1 VGLAE
6 AVVQVVLVGR
16 CTTPPILPPCRG
28 WGDWNRRDVATWTL
42 LRPKAI
48 FAVRL
53 LVFLSV
59 CKATCGWSL
68 SLKVRLARG
77 QATLRC
83 VAYHIITFS
92 APLLLLRHRWGHRA
106 KVRGG
111 HRRHANSYVSNE
123 VKYVNISFRGAA
135 PGAAPSRQKRGPC
148 RPPRMGRQGR
158 LPNWKASLRRGFPW
172 YLTTCTNFND
182 TVTQFQSVS
191 AGFRKTQ
198 RQTGVWKL

>member
-1 VGLAE
+1 M
-6 AVVQVVLVGR
+6 
-16 CTTPPILPPCRG
+16 
-28 WGDWNRRDVATWTL
+28 
-42 LRPKAI
+42 AI
-48 FAVRL
+48 SAVRKRL
-53 LVFLSV
+53 LLPWYPD
-59 CKATCGWSL
+59 TCGWL
-68 SLKVRLARG
+68 LTPIFRLARG
-77 QATLRC
+77 QAA
-83 VAYHIITFS
+83 VVYIAYHHII
-92 APLLLLRHRWGHRA
+92 LLLHRHRRGHRA